1 MIQDNDQLQEDIK
14 KINQITIVPTMLE
27 VVCRA
32 TGMGFSAIARVTEDR
47 WIACSVR
54 DEVNFGLK
62 AGDELQL
69 ETTICNEIR
78 QNRQGVVI
86 DHVAA
91 DQQFCEHHTPKMYG
105 FQSYISIP
113 IVLNTGQFFGTLCAL
128 DKNPAKVSDLKITGM
143 FTLFTQLIAFHLQA
157 LDALEHSNTEYHSAN
172 KQMLKAQQETSRYEH
187 ITYHSLREPVRKI
200 SLFSDLLLQAGEK
213 ADLQKMREKAIDINR
228 FSNELAGILRQ
239 LNEG

>member
-1 MIQDNDQLQEDIK
+1 MIRNVDQIQEDIE
-14 KINQITIVPTMLE
+14 KINQITIVPSMLE

-32 TGMGFSAIARVTEDR
+32 TGMGFAAIARVTEDR
-47 WIACSVR
+47 WVACSVR

-78 QNRQGVVI
+78 QSRQGVVI

-91 DQQFCEHHTPKMYG
+91 DQQFCDHHTPKMYG

-157 LDALEHSNTEYHSAN
+157 LDALERSNSDYQNAKKEN
-172 KQMLKAQQETSRYEH
+172 SRYEH

-213 ADLQKMREKAIDINR
+213 ADLSKMREKAIDINR
-228 FSNELAGILRQ
+228 FSNELAGILHK
-239 LNEG
+239 LKEG